1 MPFIS
6 PPADLATALTDHPR
20 TIAVQAPLAEAIE
33 VIHEHGYILALSN
46 HQLRGIVTKHDLIK
60 PWAAGHQLNDLSI
73 ADVMTAPVVTLPA
86 VEFTNV
92 STALNLLQTHQIK
105 YLPLVDDRQ
114 AVVGLLRYDQLLQC
128 AHLPQLQRRIKSL
141 EQQVAILEASTDY
154 IGMADTKGHVI
165 WTNTKGR
172 QIHGLQDLN
181 VAVSLRY
188 FAACYPPWALK
199 IIREVGL
206 PTAID
211 AGSWFG
217 ETALL
222 DAEGQEIPTAQMILA
237 HKSPQGEVELFST
250 ILRDIRSIKEYER
263 RLERSNAEL
272 TQATRLKDEFL
283 ATMSHEL
290 RTPLNAILGMSESLL
305 EQIYG
310 SLNHR
315 QQQSIDTINRN
326 GHHLLTMINDIL
338 EVSNLAAGQ
347 LELELKTVEIA
358 QLCKS
363 SLAGIRQSALHKRI
377 QITANIATNLAGMTM
392 AVDERRLQQVL
403 SNLLGNAI
411 KFTPDHGQI
420 TLAAYL
426 DQTQQLLCCSI
437 TDTGI
442 GIAAAHLSQI
452 FQPFCQIDS
461 DLNRQYAGTGLG
473 LALVKQIVE
482 LHGGQINVS
491 SELGQG
497 SCFAVQL
504 PLLEFSHH
512 DPKPLHPSDN
522 ASDS

>member
-6 PPADLATALTDHPR
+6 PPADLATALTDRPQ
-20 TIAVQAPLAEAIE
+20 TIALQAPLAEAIRA
-33 VIHEHGYILALSN
+33 ICEHGYILAVSN
-46 HQLRGIVTKHDLIK
+46 HQLRGIVTKQDLMK
-60 PWAAGHQLNDLSI
+60 PWAAGHQLRDLSI

-86 VEFTNV
+86 AEFTDI

-114 AVVGLLRYDQLLQC
+114 TVIGLIQYEQLLQG

-154 IGMADTKGHVI
+154 IGMADTKGNVI

-172 QIHGLQDLN
+172 QIHGLQDLD
-181 VAVSLRY
+181 VAVSFRH

-199 IIREVGL
+199 KIREAGL
-206 PTAID
+206 PTAI
-211 AGSWFG
+211 ATGSWFG

-250 ILRDIRSIKEYER
+250 ILRDIRSTKEYER

-305 EQIYG
+305 EQVYG
-310 SLNHR
+310 PLNHR
-315 QQQSIDTINRN
+315 QQQSIDTINRS
-326 GHHLLTMINDIL
+326 GDHLLTMINDIL

-347 LELELKTVEIA
+347 LKLALQKVEIA
-358 QLCKS
+358 QLCQS
-363 SLAGIRQSALHKRI
+363 SLAFVRQPALQKRI
-377 QITANIATNLAGMTM
+377 QIAANISTNLTGLTM

-403 SNLLGNAI
+403 ISLLGNAV
-411 KFTPDHGQI
+411 KFTPNDGQI

-426 DQTQQLLCCSI
+426 DQTQQFLCCSI

-442 GIAAAHLSQI
+442 GIAAIHLQQI

-461 DLNRQYAGTGLG
+461 DLNRQYEGTGLG
-473 LALVKQIVE
+473 LAWVKQIVE
-482 LHGGQINVS
+482 LHGGEVSVS

-497 SCFAVQL
+497 SCFAVKL
-504 PLLEFSHH
+504 PLVNFH
-512 DPKPLHPSDN
+512 DPKSLWTADN